1 MIAVTS
7 MELNTWMVAFL
18 WPFLRIGAMFSAA
31 PVFGARMVPVK
42 VRAALALVMSLMMA
56 PVVVQDV
63 PVIELFSA
71 EGLMVAVQQILIG
84 LAMGFTLQLVFSAIV
99 IAAQSIAMSM
109 GLGFA
114 NAVDPQNGVQ
124 VPVVAQYYLTLAT
137 LMFLAL
143 NGHLILVQILVDSFQ
158 SLPIGQAGLTPADI
172 WALVGWGGRMFAGA
186 VAIALTAIA
195 SLLLVNLAFG
205 VMSRAAPQLNIFGVG
220 FPVMMLTGFV
230 IIMLSVPGMTPH
242 VSNLMQ
248 DAFLLLQTM
257 LGGG

>member
-56 PVVVQDV
+56 PVVVQDL

-186 VAIALTAIA
+186 VAIALTAMA

>member
-7 MELNTWMVAFL
+7 MELNNWVLAFI
-18 WPFLRIGAMFSAA
+18 WPLLRISAMFSAA

-42 VRAALALVMSLMMA
+42 VRAALALVMALMMTPLVA
-56 PVVVQDV
+56 QDLV
-63 PVIELFSA
+63 PVNPFSSQ
-71 EGLMVAVQQILIG
+71 GLAVAAQQILIG
-84 LAMGFTLQLVFSAIV
+84 LAMGFTLQLVFAAIV
-99 IAAQSIAMSM
+99 VAAQSIAMSM

-143 NGHLILVQILVDSFQ
+143 NGHLILVQLLVDSFH
-158 SLPIGQAGLTPADI
+158 SLPIGEIGLTQADF
-172 WALVGWGGRMFAGA
+172 WMVASWGGRMFAGA
-186 VAIALTAIA
+186 VAIALTAMA

-248 DAFLLLQTM
+248 DAFLLIQAM